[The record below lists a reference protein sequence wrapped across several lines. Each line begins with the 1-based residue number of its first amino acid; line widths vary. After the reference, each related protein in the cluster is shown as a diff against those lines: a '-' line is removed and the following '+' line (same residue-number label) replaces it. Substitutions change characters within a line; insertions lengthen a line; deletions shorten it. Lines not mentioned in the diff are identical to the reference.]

1 LHVKFKL
8 MDALKQIEL
17 EKGLAMDTVLDAL
30 KDALLTAYKKNYGD
44 LDETREARIDID
56 EVSGDI
62 RVFEDI
68 ENEKGEMEEVEV
80 TPENFGRIAAQT
92 AKQVIIQ
99 RIREA
104 ERELMFDEY
113 HGREGD
119 IVTGIVQQSDQRY
132 TLIDLGKVEA
142 LLPPSEQVR
151 GERYE
156 HGARLKTY
164 IVDVR
169 RTTKGPQIMVSRT
182 HPGLLKRLFE
192 LEVPEIYDGLVEIK
206 AVAREGGQ
214 RSKVAVVSNDENV
227 DPVGACVGAK
237 GSRVRMIV
245 SELRGEK
252 VDIVEWKEDPA
263 EFVANAISPAK
274 VKEVIVDPENLTAE
288 VIVPDNQLS
297 LAIGKEGQNAR
308 LAAKLTGWR
317 IDILSESQAMEAA
330 AIRAEQEL
338 ERSATGEQERICRA
352 ITSSGQ
358 RCKNKALADSEFCGI
373 AAHQRLAELIE
384 EGSEEIEVV
393 TPAAPE
399 EPQDEVS
406 PTAPE
411 EPQDE
416 VSPTAPEEP
425 QDEVS
430 PTALEEPQDE
440 VSPTALEEPQDEVPP
455 QEADVGGEDDE
466 QVVEEP
472 AAVDEVAGVEG
483 GLESAQE
490 ESVTPPEGEA
500 VEDSTNGEPPALTEP
515 EETAPDSEAAEDTAD
530 SDGDVPAG
538 S

>member
-1 LHVKFKL
+1 VLEVNFKL
-8 MDALKQIEL
+8 MDALKQIER
-17 EKGLAMDTVLDAL
+17 EKGLAVDTVLEAL
-30 KDALLTAYKKNYGD
+30 KDALLTSYKKNY
-44 LDETREARIDID
+44 REELEEEIDARIDID
-56 EVSGDI
+56 EDTGEI
-62 RVFEDI
+62 RVFETRL
-68 ENEKGEMEEVEV
+68 NQKGVLEEIEV
-80 TPENFGRIAAQT
+80 TPDNFGRIAAQT

-132 TLIDLGKVEA
+132 TLVDLGKVEA

-156 HGARLKTY
+156 HGARIKTY

-214 RSKVAVVSNDENV
+214 RSKVAVTSNDPNV

-274 VKEVIVDPENLTAE
+274 VKEVIVDPDNLTAE

-317 IDILSESQAMEAA
+317 IDILSESQATEAA
-330 AIRAEQEL
+330 AIRAEREAAGAAL
-338 ERSATGEQERICRA
+338 DESERQCRA
-352 ITSSGQ
+352 ITSSGR
-358 RCKNKALADSEFCGI
+358 RCKNKAKPSSDFCGMP
-373 AAHQRLAELIE
+373 AHQKIGEMIEAGTVTVEEVTPLEEGAEAEAAEAVTAAGPVEEVAEEVSAPEPVEVTAAVLEEREDAEEAPDEPITEGEEELIE
-384 EGSEEIEVV
+384 
-393 TPAAPE
+393 
-399 EPQDEVS
+399 
-406 PTAPE
+406 
-411 EPQDE
+411 
-416 VSPTAPEEP
+416 
-425 QDEVS
+425 
-430 PTALEEPQDE
+430 ALEEEAPAVE
-440 VSPTALEEPQDEVPP
+440 ASEGEEAAGV
-455 QEADVGGEDDE
+455 
-466 QVVEEP
+466 
-472 AAVDEVAGVEG
+472 AAVEGVE
-483 GLESAQE
+483 QPDE
-490 ESVTPPEGEA
+490 EGPTS
-500 VEDSTNGEPPALTEP
+500 
-515 EETAPDSEAAEDTAD
+515 
-530 SDGDVPAG
+530 
-538 S
+538 

>member
-1 LHVKFKL
+1 MLEVKFKL
-8 MDALKQIEL
+8 MDALKQIER
-17 EKGLAMDTVLDAL
+17 EKGLGVETVLDAL
-30 KDALLTAYKKNYGD
+30 KDALLTSYKKNYCAGEEEEEID
-44 LDETREARIDID
+44 ARIDID
-56 EVSGDI
+56 EESGEI
-62 RVFEDI
+62 SVFETRP
-68 ENEKGEMEEVEV
+68 NEAGEPEEVEV

-132 TLIDLGKVEA
+132 TLVDLGKVEA

-156 HGARLKTY
+156 HGARIKTY

-192 LEVPEIYDGLVEIK
+192 LEVPEIYEGLVEIK

-214 RSKVAVVSNDENV
+214 RSKVAVASNDSNV

-274 VKEVIVDPENLTAE
+274 VKEVIVDPDNLTAE

-330 AIRAEQEL
+330 AIRAEREL
-338 ERSATGEQERICRA
+338 AGQTDDDCRQCRA
-352 ITSSGQ
+352 ITSSGR
-358 RCKNKALADSEFCGI
+358 RCKNKAKPGSDFCGMPAHQKMGEMIEAGTVTVEEVTPLEEAAAAAAPEGAEEAEELVEAVEEAEAIEVVEEVEELVEAVEEAEAIVAVEEAEADEAASLEPLTEGEEELIEVLEAPVADSEV
-373 AAHQRLAELIE
+373 AAAVAE
-384 EGSEEIEVV
+384 
-393 TPAAPE
+393 AA
-399 EPQDEVS
+399 
-406 PTAPE
+406 
-411 EPQDE
+411 
-416 VSPTAPEEP
+416 
-425 QDEVS
+425 
-430 PTALEEPQDE
+430 
-440 VSPTALEEPQDEVPP
+440 
-455 QEADVGGEDDE
+455 QEAA
-466 QVVEEP
+466 EP
-472 AAVDEVAGVEG
+472 DGVEG
-483 GLESAQE
+483 PAEGDGE
-490 ESVTPPEGEA
+490 EGA
-500 VEDSTNGEPPALTEP
+500 
-515 EETAPDSEAAEDTAD
+515 
-530 SDGDVPAG
+530 
-538 S
+538 

>member
-1 LHVKFKL
+1 MKFKL

-17 EKGLAMDTVLDAL
+17 EKGLAVETVMDAL
-30 KDALLTAYKKNYGD
+30 RDALLTAYKKNYGE
-44 LDETREARIDID
+44 DEEEIDARIDID
-56 EVSGDI
+56 EATGEI
-62 RVFEDI
+62 RVFENRP
-68 ENEKGEMEEVEV
+68 NEAGELEEVEV

-132 TLIDLGKVEA
+132 TLVDLGKVEA

-156 HGARLKTY
+156 HGARIKTY

-214 RSKVAVVSNDENV
+214 RSKVAVASNDANV

-263 EFVANAISPAK
+263 AFVANAISPAK
-274 VKEVIVDPENLTAE
+274 VKEVIVDPDNMTAE

-317 IDILSESQAMEAA
+317 IDILSETQAVEAA
-330 AIRAEQEL
+330 QIRAERQLAGESL
-338 ERSATGEQERICRA
+338 EAVSERQCRA
-352 ITSSGQ
+352 ITSAGH
-358 RCKNKALADSEFCGI
+358 RCRNKAKPGSDFCGMS
-373 AAHQRLAELIE
+373 AHQKMGEMIEAGTVTVEEVVTEEEPWRVTEEATAPEAPAIPEEPSAEDTSTEDTLEPEATEEPVAVEPEVTGEEVATEATSTEFTLEPEAIEELAAEVAADEIEAESDEALSEGEEELIE
-384 EGSEEIEVV
+384 VLEEEEN
-393 TPAAPE
+393 PAAPSSKSE
-399 EPQDEVS
+399 NEV
-406 PTAPE
+406 T
-411 EPQDE
+411 
-416 VSPTAPEEP
+416 
-425 QDEVS
+425 
-430 PTALEEPQDE
+430 
-440 VSPTALEEPQDEVPP
+440 
-455 QEADVGGEDDE
+455 ED
-466 QVVEEP
+466 
-472 AAVDEVAGVEG
+472 
-483 GLESAQE
+483 
-490 ESVTPPEGEA
+490 
-500 VEDSTNGEPPALTEP
+500 
-515 EETAPDSEAAEDTAD
+515 
-530 SDGDVPAG
+530 
-538 S
+538 

>member
-1 LHVKFKL
+1 

-17 EKGLAMDTVLDAL
+17 EKGLAMDTVLEAL
-30 KDALLTAYKKNYGD
+30 KDALLTAYRKNYVEG
-44 LDETREARIDID
+44 LEEEEEEHEIESRIDID
-56 EVSGDI
+56 DETSEV
-62 RVFEDI
+62 RVFETVV
-68 ENEKGEMEEVEV
+68 NEAGEEEEVEV

-104 ERELMFDEY
+104 EREMMFDEY

-119 IVTGIVQQSDQRY
+119 IVTGIVQQSDSRY
-132 TLIDLGKVEA
+132 TLVDLGKVEA

-156 HGARLKTY
+156 HGMRVKVY

-214 RSKVAVVSNDENV
+214 RSKVAVESKDTNI

-274 VKEVIVDPENLTAE
+274 VKEVIVDPENMTAE

-330 AIRAEQEL
+330 AIRAEQ
-338 ERSATGEQERICRA
+338 ATAGVGTTEEGQCRA
-352 ITSSGQ
+352 ITGSGQ
-358 RCKNKALADSEFCGI
+358 RCRNKAKPGSEFCGMP
-373 AAHQRLAELIE
+373 AHAKLEKLIE
-384 EGSEEIEVV
+384 DGEVDVELV
-393 TPAAPE
+393 TPEAPE
-399 EPQDEVS
+399 EQP
-406 PTAPE
+406 A
-411 EPQDE
+411 
-416 VSPTAPEEP
+416 A
-425 QDEVS
+425 
-430 PTALEEPQDE
+430 A
-440 VSPTALEEPQDEVPP
+440 
-455 QEADVGGEDDE
+455 
-466 QVVEEP
+466 VEEP
-472 AAVDEVAGVEG
+472 W
-483 GLESAQE
+483 
-490 ESVTPPEGEA
+490 PPEGA
-500 VEDSTNGEPPALTEP
+500 AMVEGPAAEPTGEGEP
-515 EETAPDSEAAEDTAD
+515 EETPEVAEAAQEPETAEVAEAVMEPETPEEPETAE
-530 SDGDVPAG
+530 GTEEPGEPEQAPEPGETAG
-538 S
+538 SVAEEEPPSS

>member
-1 LHVKFKL
+1 VLIVKFKL
-8 MDALKQIEL
+8 IDALKQIEL
-17 EKGLAMDTVLDAL
+17 EKGLAVDTVLEAL
-30 KDALLTAYKKNYGD
+30 KDALLTAYRKNYGD
-44 LDETREARIDID
+44 PDEEEVEARIDID
-56 EVSGDI
+56 EATGEI
-62 RVFEDI
+62 KVFEQV
-68 ENEKGEMEEVEV
+68 ENDAGELEEVEV

-192 LEVPEIYDGLVEIK
+192 LEVPEIFDGLVEIK

-214 RSKVAVVSNDENV
+214 RSKVAVVSNDPNV

-274 VKEVIVDPENLTAE
+274 VKEVIVDAENLTAE

-330 AIRAEQEL
+330 AIRAEERLQEQQVS
-338 ERSATGEQERICRA
+338 EIEGICRA

-358 RCKNKALADSEFCGI
+358 RCKNKALPGSEFCGI
-373 AAHQRLAELIE
+373 AAHQRLAELIK
-384 EGSEEIEVV
+384 EGSEEIEVF
-393 TPAAPE
+393 TPMPKAEEAEPEQETSDEQAQQADADEAA
-399 EPQDEVS
+399 EPQEVD
-406 PTAPE
+406 AD
-411 EPQDE
+411 QDE
-416 VSPTAPEEP
+416 I
-425 QDEVS
+425 
-430 PTALEEPQDE
+430 
-440 VSPTALEEPQDEVPP
+440 
-455 QEADVGGEDDE
+455 EDDVKVGSKE
-466 QVVEEP
+466 
-472 AAVDEVAGVEG
+472 D
-483 GLESAQE
+483 
-490 ESVTPPEGEA
+490 EA
-500 VEDSTNGEPPALTEP
+500 VEIDEVTPD
-515 EETAPDSEAAEDTAD
+515 EEQHIEAAEPEAQPNVDSEDAEPEAQPGAD
-530 SDGDVPAG
+530 SDDAELNADTRAEDE
-538 S
+538 

>member
-1 LHVKFKL
+1 

-17 EKGLAMDTVLDAL
+17 EKGLAVETVMDAL
-30 KDALLTAYKKNYGD
+30 RDALLTAYKKNYGE
-44 LDETREARIDID
+44 DEEEIDARIDID
-56 EVSGDI
+56 EATGEI
-62 RVFEDI
+62 RVFENRP
-68 ENEKGEMEEVEV
+68 NEAGELEEVEV

-132 TLIDLGKVEA
+132 TLVDLGKVEA

-156 HGARLKTY
+156 HGARIKTY

-214 RSKVAVVSNDENV
+214 RSKVAVTSNDANV

-263 EFVANAISPAK
+263 AFVANAISPAK
-274 VKEVIVDPENLTAE
+274 VKEVIVDPDNMTAE

-317 IDILSESQAMEAA
+317 IDILSETQAVEAA
-330 AIRAEQEL
+330 QIRAERQLAGESL
-338 ERSATGEQERICRA
+338 EAVSERQCRA
-352 ITSSGQ
+352 ITSAGH
-358 RCKNKALADSEFCGI
+358 RCRNKAKPGSDFCGMS
-373 AAHQRLAELIE
+373 AHQKMGEMIEAGTVTVEEVVTEEEPWRVTEEATAPEAPAIPEEPSAEDTSTEDTLEPEATEEPVAVEPEVTGEEVATEATSTEFTLEPEAIEELAAEVAADEIEAESDEALSEGEEELIE
-384 EGSEEIEVV
+384 VLEEEEN
-393 TPAAPE
+393 PAAPSSKSE
-399 EPQDEVS
+399 NEV
-406 PTAPE
+406 T
-411 EPQDE
+411 
-416 VSPTAPEEP
+416 
-425 QDEVS
+425 
-430 PTALEEPQDE
+430 
-440 VSPTALEEPQDEVPP
+440 
-455 QEADVGGEDDE
+455 ED
-466 QVVEEP
+466 
-472 AAVDEVAGVEG
+472 
-483 GLESAQE
+483 
-490 ESVTPPEGEA
+490 
-500 VEDSTNGEPPALTEP
+500 
-515 EETAPDSEAAEDTAD
+515 
-530 SDGDVPAG
+530 
-538 S
+538 

>member
-1 LHVKFKL
+1 

-17 EKGLAMDTVLDAL
+17 EKGLAVETVMDAL
-30 KDALLTAYKKNYGD
+30 RDALLTAYKKNYGE
-44 LDETREARIDID
+44 DEEEIDARIDID
-56 EVSGDI
+56 EATGEI
-62 RVFEDI
+62 RVFENRP
-68 ENEKGEMEEVEV
+68 NEAGELEEVEV

-132 TLIDLGKVEA
+132 TLVDLGKVEA

-156 HGARLKTY
+156 HGARIKTY

-214 RSKVAVVSNDENV
+214 RSKVAVASNDANV

-263 EFVANAISPAK
+263 AFVANAISPAK
-274 VKEVIVDPENLTAE
+274 VKEVIVDPDNMTAE

-317 IDILSESQAMEAA
+317 IDILSETQAVEAA
-330 AIRAEQEL
+330 QIRAERQLAGESL
-338 ERSATGEQERICRA
+338 EAVSERQCRA
-352 ITSSGQ
+352 ITSAGH
-358 RCKNKALADSEFCGI
+358 RCRNKAKPGSDFCGMS
-373 AAHQRLAELIE
+373 AHQKMGEMIEAGTVTVEEVVTEEEPWRVTEEATAPEAPAIPEEPSAEDTSTEDTLEPEATEEPVAVEPEVTGEEVATEATSTEFTLEPEAIEELAAEVAADEIEAESDEALSEGEEELIE
-384 EGSEEIEVV
+384 VLEEEEN
-393 TPAAPE
+393 PAAPSSKSE
-399 EPQDEVS
+399 NEV
-406 PTAPE
+406 T
-411 EPQDE
+411 
-416 VSPTAPEEP
+416 
-425 QDEVS
+425 
-430 PTALEEPQDE
+430 
-440 VSPTALEEPQDEVPP
+440 
-455 QEADVGGEDDE
+455 ED
-466 QVVEEP
+466 
-472 AAVDEVAGVEG
+472 
-483 GLESAQE
+483 
-490 ESVTPPEGEA
+490 
-500 VEDSTNGEPPALTEP
+500 
-515 EETAPDSEAAEDTAD
+515 
-530 SDGDVPAG
+530 
-538 S
+538 